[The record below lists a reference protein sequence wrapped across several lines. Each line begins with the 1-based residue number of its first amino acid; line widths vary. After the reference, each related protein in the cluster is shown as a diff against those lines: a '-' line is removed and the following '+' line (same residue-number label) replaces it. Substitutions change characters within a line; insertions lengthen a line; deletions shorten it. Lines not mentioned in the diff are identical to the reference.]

1 MVSIALEIVSEL
13 LKDFI
18 SVDPLF
24 VFAFLQIFIETLTDY
39 LGELSVESL
48 KESFD
53 VVYQVCK

>member
-1 MVSIALEIVSEL
+1 MVSIALEITSKL
-13 LKDFI
+13 LKDII

-24 VFAFLQIFIETLTDY
+24 VFAFMQIFIETLTDY